1 MRRVVGARAGF
12 YEGGSRAPSRC
23 SIRHA
28 WLTDLIETVHEASS
42 GTYGRL
48 RVHAELINA
57 HGAVVG
63 HNTVGLLMRRAGL
76 AGLPR
81 QPRGKRSG
89 SPLATPTDLVRRDG
103 PN

>member
-1 MRRVVGARAGF
+1 MRRVVGARSGF
-12 YEGGSRAPSRC
+12 YEWGSRAPSRLD
-23 SIRHA
+23 SPRLAI
-28 WLTDLIETVHEASS
+28 DLIETVHEASR

-48 RVHAELINA
+48 RVRAELINA

-63 HNTVGLLMRRAGL
+63 HSTVGLLMRRAGL